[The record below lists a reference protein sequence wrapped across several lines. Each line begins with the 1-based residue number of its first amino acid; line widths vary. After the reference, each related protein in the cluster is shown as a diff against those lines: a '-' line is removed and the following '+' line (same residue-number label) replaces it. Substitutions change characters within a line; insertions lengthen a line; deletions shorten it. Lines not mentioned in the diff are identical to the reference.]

1 MEEHNIQRLY
11 DEITEHLLSDDV
23 PSKYLNLLSK
33 EPVFKEYP
41 FDLLLKLKHTE
52 QSKKHHP
59 EGNVWNHTMLV
70 VDEAA
75 KVREKSKDAKAF
87 MWAALLHDIGK
98 PDTTRMRR
106 GRITAY
112 DHDKVGAVICDKFL
126 RVFTREEEFISKVC
140 ALVKYHMH
148 MLYILKELPFGNLK
162 NLLKDVDIQEMALL
176 SYCDRMGRTGA
187 DINEEEADYRRYLDI
202 LENAKD
208 KVLQRI

>member
-1 MEEHNIQRLY
+1 MEEFNFQQLF
-11 DEITEHLLSDDV
+11 DEITEHLLNDDT
-23 PSKYLNLLSK
+23 PSEYLNQLSK
-33 EPVFKEYP
+33 EPNFKEYP
-41 FDLLLKLKHTE
+41 LNLLLKLKHTE

-98 PDTTRMRR
+98 PDTTRMRK

-112 DHDKVGAVICDKFL
+112 EHDKVGAEICDKFL
-126 RVFTREEEFISKVC
+126 REFTKEEEFIKKVC

-148 MLYILKELPFGNLK
+148 MLYILKGLPFGNLK
-162 NLLKDVDIQEMALL
+162 NLLKDVDIKEMALL
-176 SYCDRMGRTGA
+176 SFCDRMGRTGA
-187 DINEEEADYRRYLDI
+187 DIDKEEVNYRRYLEI
-202 LENAKD
+202 LEDAKD
-208 KVLQRI
+208 KAMQKI